1 MYKITSRSAK
11 MQNGMRRSAGTGRAQ
26 VRLRRHDSASVL
38 NGEGGAACGKAQI
51 FCERLFGKRG
61 KLVCGNAVARQ
72 LIEERADERV
82 AGAGRVRDGHGDR
95 RGLRMAGRRI
105 RRRAIRAACHDHH
118 ADAEGE
124 QLFRCRPFVGA
135 AGDEFDLVIAQLD
148 QIRTGQELPYRRL
161 TVRRTAPKRQMV
173 RFL

>member
-1 MYKITSRSAK
+1 MRKSADIL
-11 MQNGMRRSAGTGRAQ
+11 RASARKARQ
-26 VRLRRHDSASVL
+26 ARLRKRRRAS
-38 NGEGGAACGKAQI
+38 
-51 FCERLFGKRG
+51 
-61 KLVCGNAVARQ
+61 
-72 LIEERADERV
+72 ADERV

-124 QLFRCRPFVGA
+124 QLFRCRQFVGA

-148 QIRTGQELPYRRL
+148 QIRTGQESLELLRKMKQEKEEL
-161 TVRRTAPKRQMV
+161 LEWLKNSI
-173 RFL
+173 